1 MKRKSF
7 LLMMSIILV
16 LSMFIAA
23 CSSKDA
29 GSGEGKGEGNPEYG
43 GHVTLS
49 MFSAP
54 KGLFNIIFYED
65 QYDNYVLNYTTES
78 LWAYDDKMQLTVPLL
93 AEKWEL
99 SDDGKVVTIT
109 LRKDAKWS
117 DGEPIT
123 TDDFIFTWETIAS
136 KEYTTEAKAPRYY
149 AVEQIKGAAEMHEG
163 KADSLS
169 GVKKIDDHTMEVEFT
184 EATANALDNLW
195 PSPIPKHVFDGMSV
209 VEMKN
214 SGASKNAGE
223 IVTSGAFKFKEAKKN
238 EYVIL
243 EKNPHYHVEGR
254 PYLDEIHLKVMT
266 QDVAMGA
273 LKNEQIDFL
282 GQINPAEFDTIKKM
296 DHVTIKET
304 QDLAY
309 QYLGFKV
316 KNPKLSNKKLRQAIS
331 YGINRKA
338 MVDGL
343 LRGHGTVLNQH
354 MPDASWAANE
364 KLKDAYPYDPEKA
377 KQILEEAGYKDVDG
391 DGFVEDPDGK
401 KLEISLDYP
410 TGNPVRERSAILI
423 GEDLKKIGLNIKVKS
438 PRDFESHSDAVQ
450 KDKVEMWLM
459 GWSLVPDPDPSG
471 IWGSKDNWNF
481 PRWENKK
488 SDELIQKAR
497 LELDREK
504 AKEIYAE
511 WTELVAEE
519 APYVF
524 LFSENKIEAW
534 NNRVKGVTFDW
545 RGAIEHYKF
554 TEWWIPKDQQ

>member
-1 MKRKSF
+1 MKRKS
-7 LLMMSIILV
+7 LLLTLSFVLV

-23 CSSKDA
+23 CGKTDDA
-29 GSGEGKGEGNPEYG
+29 AKGDGDGKPVPG
-43 GHVTLS
+43 GKVTLA

-54 KGLFNIIFYED
+54 KGLFSMTFYED
-65 QYDNYVLNYTTES
+65 QYDAYVLNYTEAG
-78 LWAYDDKMQLTVPLL
+78 LWTYDDKLQLNVPIL

-99 SDDGKVVTIT
+99 AEDGKSVTIQ

-123 TDDFIFTWETIAS
+123 VDDFIFAWETIAS
-136 KEYTTEAKAPRYY
+136 ENYTKEAKGPRYY
-149 AVEQIKGAAEMHEG
+149 AVENIVGAKEVHEG

-169 GVKKIDDHTMEVEFT
+169 GVEKKDDYTVVVNFV

-195 PSPIPKHVFDGMSV
+195 STPMPKHIFEGMTA

-214 SGASKNAGE
+214 SDHVKKADK
-223 IVTSGAFKFKEAKKN
+223 IVSSGPFKFKEIKPN

-243 EKNPHYHVEGR
+243 ERNEHWYEEGK
-254 PYLDEIHLKVMT
+254 PYLDEIHLKVMA
-266 QDVAMGA
+266 QDVAVGA
-273 LKNEQIDFL
+273 LKNGQIDFL
-282 GQINPAEFDTIKKM
+282 SDIAPSEFDTIKKM
-296 DHVTIKET
+296 DHVTIEET
-304 QDLAY
+304 QDFAY

-316 KNPKLSNKKLRQAIS
+316 KNPKLSNKKLRQAIY
-331 YGINRKA
+331 YGINRQA
-338 MVDGL
+338 MVDGI

-377 KQILEEAGYKDVDG
+377 KQILEEAGYKDIDG

-410 TGNPVRERSAILI
+410 TGNPNREKAAVLI
-423 GEDLKKIGLNIKVKS
+423 GEDLKKIGINVNVKQ
-438 PRDFESHSDAVQ
+438 PRDFAIHSDAVE

-459 GWSLVPDPDPSG
+459 GWSLTPDPDPSG

>member
-1 MKRKSF
+1 MKRKS
-7 LLMMSIILV
+7 LLLTLSFVLV
-16 LSMFIAA
+16 LTMFIAA
-23 CSSKDA
+23 CGKTDDA
-29 GSGEGKGEGNPEYG
+29 AKGGDGDGKPVSGGT
-43 GHVTLS
+43 VTLA

-54 KGLFNIIFYED
+54 KGLFEYAFYED
-65 QYDNYVLNYTTES
+65 QYDAYVLGYTTSS
-78 LWAYDDKMQLTVPLL
+78 LWTYDDKLQLNVGRL

-99 SDDGKVVTIT
+99 SDDGKSVTIN

-123 TDDFIFTWETIAS
+123 VDDIIFAWETIAS
-136 KEYTTEAKAPRYY
+136 ENYTKEAKAPRYY
-149 AVEQIKGAAEMHEG
+149 TVENIVGAKEVHEG

-169 GVKKIDDHTMEVEFT
+169 GVEKKDDHTVVVNFV

-195 PSPIPKHVFDGMSV
+195 STPMPKHIFDGMTA

-214 SGASKNAGE
+214 SDHVKKADK
-223 IVTSGAFKFKEAKKN
+223 IVSSGPFKFKEIKQN

-243 EKNPHYHVEGR
+243 EKNEHWYEEGK
-254 PYLDEIHLKVMT
+254 PYLDEIHLKVMA

-273 LKNEQIDFL
+273 LKNGQIDFL
-282 GQINPAEFDTIKKM
+282 SDIAPAEFDTIKKM
-296 DHVTIKET
+296 DHVTIEET
-304 QDLAY
+304 QDFAY
-309 QYLGFKV
+309 QYMGFKV
-316 KNPKLSNKKLRQAIS
+316 KNPKLSNKKLRQAIT
-331 YGINRKA
+331 YGINRQA
-338 MVDGL
+338 MVDGI

-410 TGNPVRERSAILI
+410 TGNPNREKAAVLI
-423 GEDLKKIGLNIKVKS
+423 GEDLKKIGLNVNVKQ
-438 PRDFESHSDAVQ
+438 PRDFAIHSDAVE

-459 GWSLVPDPDPSG
+459 GWSLTPDPDPSG

-488 SDELIQKAR
+488 SDELIQKAK

-511 WTELVAEE
+511 WTELVSEE

-554 TEWWIPKDQQ
+554 TDWWIPKDQQ